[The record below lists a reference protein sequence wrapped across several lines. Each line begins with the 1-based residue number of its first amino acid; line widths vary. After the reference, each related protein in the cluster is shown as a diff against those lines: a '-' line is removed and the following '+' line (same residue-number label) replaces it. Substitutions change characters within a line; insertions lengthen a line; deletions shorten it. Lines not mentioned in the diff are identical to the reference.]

1 MGMEVRARLVIY
13 DMASLKEEQ
22 RLMLAREVEM
32 AN

>member
-1 MGMEVRARLVIY
+1 MGMEVGARLVIY
-13 DMASLKEEQ
+13 DMVSLKEEQ